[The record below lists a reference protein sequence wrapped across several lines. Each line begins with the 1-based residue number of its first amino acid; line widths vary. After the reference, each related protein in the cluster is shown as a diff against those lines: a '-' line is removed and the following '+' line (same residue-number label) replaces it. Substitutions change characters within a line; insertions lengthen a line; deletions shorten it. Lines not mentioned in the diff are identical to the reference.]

1 MHFVYMFIFLSLE
14 IINLKTHKKWSFS
27 RISWYLNKIENIVII
42 NSIYYMLHP
51 IYDQCYAFLNRRRK
65 RPDLTLENTHVV
77 RRPSNEDP
85 YPSPSQTSP
94 SCLDSKCGIPS
105 YSMRFPS
112 THRISLVPGHKS
124 WIPSYSVRTI
134 NPHRICPHFW
144 TASKEFPNI

>member
-1 MHFVYMFIFLSLE
+1 
-14 IINLKTHKKWSFS
+14 
-27 RISWYLNKIENIVII
+27 
-42 NSIYYMLHP
+42 MLHP
-51 IYDQCYAFLNRRRK
+51 IYDQYYAFLNRRRK

-124 WIPSYSVRTI
+124 
-134 NPHRICPHFW
+134 
-144 TASKEFPNI
+144 